1 MELIVKF
8 ENNFGVNRIVPI
20 CERGK
25 LLAQLMGN
33 KTFGEKNDNY
43 ENPNV
48 IILKKLGYVLKTQA
62 ETL

>member
-25 LLAQLMGN
+25 LLA
-33 KTFGEKNDNY
+33 
-43 ENPNV
+43 
-48 IILKKLGYVLKTQA
+48 KLIGYILKTQA